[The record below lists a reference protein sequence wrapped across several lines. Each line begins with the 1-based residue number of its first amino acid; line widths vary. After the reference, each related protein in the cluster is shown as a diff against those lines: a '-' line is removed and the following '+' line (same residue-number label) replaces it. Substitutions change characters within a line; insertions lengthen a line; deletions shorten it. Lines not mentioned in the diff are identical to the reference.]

1 MDQNDVATAAVDEP
15 IAASETTEGSASNPR
30 KRKKSSRA
38 CDFCHVNHQPCD
50 NAKPRCSYCERH
62 GKTCLYLRPQKKRG
76 PAQGYRSALHSMR
89 ESAAAWGAALNL
101 IPSLGPVIEGYLQ
114 KEEGKRLIRAIK
126 DPQQQ
131 EFFIQSWQQSSV
143 FKSFFGDEE
152 SPDGT
157 EAAESGGDAA
167 FAPTVASGSTV
178 RDDTPTGVGPSIP
191 ASGPPSYLPPQ
202 PSTAA
207 ADASLDLFNM
217 HMPSSLQQPPP
228 PPPSLPP
235 SAAPHTFSPNHHL
248 HPQQQQQ
255 QQQQQRQQQ
264 HQHHQPPPLPYDP
277 KLESLLH
284 SHSGQLSHPQDPT
297 FQGRSDGMGGMGGM
311 GGMDTSLTD
320 MVARDA
326 ARASTS
332 FSQTLGSLGFAPDET
347 FNDFLNISYNLDPTD
362 TTTMQDPLLGSELDQ
377 KAYYELL
384 MGRQFT

>member
-1 MDQNDVATAAVDEP
+1 MPAATLMDQKEASVGAVDES
-15 IAASETTEGSASNPR
+15 IAPSETTEGSASNPR

-38 CDFCHVNHQPCD
+38 CDFCHINHQPCD

-62 GKTCLYLRPQKKRG
+62 GKSCLYLRPQKKRG

-143 FKSFFGDEE
+143 FKSFFGDDE
-152 SPDGT
+152 SIDSGEAGG
-157 EAAESGGDAA
+157 EAADAPYAPPEPSSNPAESTATSSA
-167 FAPTVASGSTV
+167 ETIVASGQPPYHPAPP
-178 RDDTPTGVGPSIP
+178 PTATGTDGK
-191 ASGPPSYLPPQ
+191 PP
-202 PSTAA
+202 
-207 ADASLDLFNM
+207 LDLFNI
-217 HMPSSLQQPPP
+217 SLQQPPP
-228 PPPSLPP
+228 PLPHSSSSL
-235 SAAPHTFSPNHHL
+235 SYAPHQHT
-248 HPQQQQQ
+248 PQQA
-255 QQQQQRQQQ
+255 
-264 HQHHQPPPLPYDP
+264 HHQPTPLSYDA

-284 SHSGQLSHPQDPT
+284 PHSGELSQPHDHSMLSSP
-297 FQGRSDGMGGMGGM
+297 DGMGSGLNDMH
-311 GGMDTSLTD
+311 TSLSD
-320 MVARDA
+320 IVARDA
-326 ARASTS
+326 ARATTS
-332 FSQTLGSLGFAPDET
+332 FSQTLGSLGFGPEET

-362 TTTMQDPLLGSELDQ
+362 TTADQDPLLGSELDQ